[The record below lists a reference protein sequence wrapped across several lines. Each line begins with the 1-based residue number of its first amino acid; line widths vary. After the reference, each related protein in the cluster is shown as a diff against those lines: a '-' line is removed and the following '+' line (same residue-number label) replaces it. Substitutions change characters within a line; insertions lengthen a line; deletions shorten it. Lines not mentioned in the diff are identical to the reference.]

1 MAIYQIENMGE
12 ELIKDMEHLQNT
24 SLRRIMKMNIQPIHV
39 EKFISAAHK
48 LKSDNKL
55 TVAKTNTKLGIPC
68 SLPNYENFKYAPQ
81 LLFCRGRIFN
91 GEKLT
96 IVFIY
101 NAAHETVAFAI
112 INNSATK
119 SEIEIIDTDKRFR
132 RESPMGYKLKISFDD
147 VNFEVGLGHVI
158 VASVADLIEGTIE
171 VDAANDRS
179 AYIFRSLG
187 YQGSQD
193 CKLCLRGS
201 EESEEN

>member
-1 MAIYQIENMGE
+1 MAIYQIENVGE
-12 ELIKDMEHLQNT
+12 ELKKDMERLQNT
-24 SLRRIMKMNIQPIHV
+24 SLRRIMKMNIQTSHV
-39 EKFISAAHK
+39 ENFISAAHK

-55 TVAKTNTKLGIPC
+55 TVAMTNTKLGIPR
-68 SLPNYENFKYAPQ
+68 SLPNYQNFKYAPQ
-81 LLFCRGRIFN
+81 LLFCRKRILN

-96 IVFIY
+96 IIFIY
-101 NAAHETVAFAI
+101 NTAHEIVAFAI
-112 INNSATK
+112 INKSATK

-147 VNFEVGLGHVI
+147 VNFEVGIGHVI
-158 VASVADLIEGTIE
+158 VASVAELIKGTIE
-171 VDAANDRS
+171 VDAANEPS

-187 YQGSQD
+187 YQGSHN